1 MLGFQKNRYIDQI
14 WCDIGGGV
22 EFDVGIFDLIG
33 IMKVLMVVNHT
44 CMHVYGFLVSS
55 EIKCFAKKVTSIS
68 SKKELGLEIGL
79 ISCSIDS
86 RFKLLVPFQRTVSQS
101 VIALKAF
108 LQLT

>member
-1 MLGFQKNRYIDQI
+1 M
-14 WCDIGGGV
+14 
-22 EFDVGIFDLIG
+22 GIFDLIG

-68 SKKELGLEIGL
+68 SKKEVGLEIGL

-86 RFKLLVPFQRTVSQS
+86 RFKEDSEDCISECDCLKSLSAAHIIL
-101 VIALKAF
+101 IATFTKSG
-108 LQLT
+108 

>member
-1 MLGFQKNRYIDQI
+1 M
-14 WCDIGGGV
+14 
-22 EFDVGIFDLIG
+22 GIFDLIG

-79 ISCSIDS
+79 IS
-86 RFKLLVPFQRTVSQS
+86 
-101 VIALKAF
+101 
-108 LQLT
+108 

>member
-1 MLGFQKNRYIDQI
+1 M
-14 WCDIGGGV
+14 
-22 EFDVGIFDLIG
+22 GIFDLIG

-79 ISCSIDS
+79 IPVQLIH
-86 RFKLLVPFQRTVSQS
+86 VSNS
-101 VIALKAF
+101 ESLFRGLYLRV
-108 LQLT
+108 